1 MLISLNRNPNVR
13 QLKQF
18 GFVALG
24 VFGVIGAFLWWRG
37 SLFGMSLGDDAYTI
51 AYGLWF
57 VGIVSSIASIV
68 YPKANRPLFVVLTM
82 LSFPIGW
89 LFSHLVISFL
99 YFAVITPIAFIFRVI
114 GRDPLTRRFSP
125 ERESY
130 WENSPKAGELRDYF
144 RQF

>member
-1 MLISLNRNPNVR
+1 MLISLNRNPSVR

-24 VFGVIGAFLWWRG
+24 VFGVIGALLWWRG

-57 VGIVSSIASIV
+57 VGFVSSIASIV

-89 LFSHLVISFL
+89 LFSHVVISFL
-99 YFAVITPIAFIFRVI
+99 YFAVI
-114 GRDPLTRRFSP
+114 S
-125 ERESY
+125 
-130 WENSPKAGELRDYF
+130 NSVHIPCYRP
-144 RQF
+144 